1 MNDRS
6 RQTLLRVMLGL
17 VAAVASAAALVWVLV
32 LLQVDQTFQRLPEL
46 VIERDDEVDLQRMVA
61 YSRRLEELLA
71 RDPSNGVIRKR
82 YAAVLARMRE
92 YERALRQLE
101 QALQTSNT
109 PDTLFFQADMNDKL
123 NRLAEAVEIMESAVV
138 LNPTSLLY
146 NNYYLRLLN
155 RRLDMVQRPLVS
167 ENRPWREN
175 AEVMQY
181 KRDFARASINWAIR
195 APRDKNSYLFLGN
208 HYIGPPLH
216 AQLAYRNFLLGLS
229 QPGWMSLTEDFM
241 IEPVELLGT
250 TNRPGPV
257 IQILRYFAKPYRGID
272 FGISAQRNTTAG
284 ATNP

>member
-82 YAAVLARMRE
+82 LCRRLARMRE

-109 PDTLFFQADMNDKL
+109 PDTLFFSGYERQAQPSGRSGRDHGERGRAESD
-123 NRLAEAVEIMESAVV
+123 LAAVQQ
-138 LNPTSLLY
+138 LLPAPAQPP
-146 NNYYLRLLN
+146 
-155 RRLDMVQRPLVS
+155 LDMVQRPLVS

-181 KRDFARASINWAIR
+181 KRDFARASINWAIA
-195 APRDKNSYLFLGN
+195 APCDKNSYLFLGN